1 MKTKFKLANRILSL
15 VLALVMVVG
24 LVPMTAFAATTEA
37 VDLGKELKYITYSSG
52 ATQYF
57 SYENY
62 LYKATYENIKVSQ
75 IGISTKDN
83 NLILCS
89 PEYEEIGAKLRNE
102 YQGLLAWGALPKN
115 QSDSLACYSNS
126 INFTTATSYEN
137 YVKAVTITCS
147 AVNEPTWSWNGTSSA
162 TATFTA
168 KNADV
173 FTKAN
178 ATISSETI
186 SEATN
191 CQTKDQVKYTA
202 TVTFNGQ
209 TYTDTKTEDGDFG
222 PHNINYLAASP
233 TVTANCQTPGCSYSS
248 GNSVS
253 LNLQDK
259 YYYTGS
265 PIPDPVTGGFL
276 HGLATYK
283 VTYNGSEDRP
293 SAVGSYNAALNVYDK
308 NGTEKAGIGSSFKID
323 YLPSPGFNGIA
334 GSSYQNEGVYWFT
347 DGAKA
352 EVLSPEGYGISTT
365 LNSGYLSSVSF
376 SQGDNKTVYLKRAS
390 DGAMTDAID
399 LSGKLKW
406 DTSAP
411 TGQVRLSTGNFWTN
425 LVKKMGFGI
434 FLKNDTTVTITAQDT
449 DSGVKSIQYHYYY
462 EDLINDSSL
471 SSAEAAARLEA
482 AIGDDWEDYSSPIK
496 LWQDGK
502 YIVYAKIT
510 DNVGNVSYLSSNGFV
525 LYSDATSATTS
536 LTTTYKSGE
545 DRDISVALNRNTVKE
560 VKCGDTA
567 LAGADYTVSGDK
579 ITLKS
584 AYLDTLA
591 AGDYTITIS
600 LNPLGETYVEA
611 LTNEKPAELTVSL
624 TVNPRQVT
632 VPEEDT
638 TSFVYD
644 GSEQTY
650 SIASSDLYTVTGNQ
664 QTNAGTYT
672 VTVSLKDKNNTVWDD
687 GTTGD
692 KTYTF
697 YIDKKTV
704 DLSGV
709 KWDYTGPFKY
719 DGLTHGVAI
728 DESTMPYGA
737 YISNYT
743 GHCSID
749 TGNRQAAASVIY
761 DDNYKGEA
769 TLLLDW
775 EIVNNW
781 TPTEYTV
788 NGEGWMNQDF
798 VITPA
803 DGYLISLTNA
813 ASGDWNESLTY
824 SAETADGS
832 VTVYLKRESDGTIS
846 LAKTVN
852 YKIDKT
858 APTGKVEFVERT
870 GWETFV
876 NSITFGLFYKD
887 EVTVKVTDI
896 DHLSGVG
903 KIEYA
908 SADKAMTL
916 DEVKEIADWTEY
928 NGSFGVS
935 LEDAKKFVYF
945 IRITDNAGNETYLS
959 TDGVEYD
966 TKTPVISG
974 IENGKTYYT
983 TQKVT
988 VDDKNVGAI
997 MLNGTPA
1004 TENITLEGNK
1014 DAAYTVVV
1022 TDLAGNKTTV
1032 TVIMKPISALA
1043 APIDDLT
1050 KDNVNSGHE
1059 QAVDGVI
1066 AAVLAVDTTDASEE
1080 EKTALKEIAQEAA
1093 LLEKIID
1100 DTKAEVARINGE
1112 LNKHDGSTVNS
1123 DDVAALEQLSKDM
1136 KKLTDAGNLTQAE
1149 RAALTEG
1156 AADIAEMQKTI
1167 AGTTAE
1173 NDRISGAVEDYNLA
1187 AVTSDDKNDL
1197 EQLLAEINK
1206 HLASTNLTEKE
1217 KEDLEDAAEKTEG
1230 LLGAIEN
1237 AADATDTENIEKV
1250 ENVTA
1255 ENITPEDK
1263 TNLEKAKAD
1272 LEKALEENGGNYT
1285 ENEKKAIGDKIK
1297 RIDDALEVIGNVE
1310 VVEKIIDMLPAV
1322 DTVEPDDEKAIE
1334 AITNALTAYNAL
1346 SAYEKSLVD
1355 EDTKASLNE
1364 LAAACV
1370 AYDIVEGDG
1379 SSWTEDSD
1387 NSITFVVNG
1396 LFSKFVGIKVDGK
1409 DVDKADYE
1417 AKAGSTIVTLK
1428 GSYLETLKSGEHTI
1442 TVVYADGSTD
1452 GTFKITEKTNVPA
1465 TGDNSNIWL
1474 WFALAFISGGAVIAL
1489 TVVDRKRK
1497 TVNY

>member
-15 VLALVMVVG
+15 VMALMMVVG
-24 LVPMTAFAATTEA
+24 LMPTALTAYAATE
-37 VDLGKELKYITYSSG
+37 VPELSSLPRIEYEDGAEQYCTYD
-52 ATQYF
+52 
-57 SYENY
+57 NY
-62 LYKATYENIKVSQ
+62 LYRVIYTNLQNVITTSLY
-75 IGISTKDN
+75 ISNSGKLFYQTGKTGYRD
-83 NLILCS
+83 LINTEKYAIRTS
-89 PEYEEIGAKLRNE
+89 D
-102 YQGLLAWGALPKN
+102 LPKSADESLSCYGSP
-115 QSDSLACYSNS
+115 SDPN
-126 INFTTATSYEN
+126 
-137 YVKAVTITCS
+137 VKYDGYPIVVIFFVAVGEPSWDWTDPS
-147 AVNEPTWSWNGTSSA
+147 AP
-162 TATFTA
+162 TATFTSTND
-168 KNADV
+168 KV
-173 FTKAN
+173 CVTVKASN
-178 ATISSETI
+178 VSSNTI
-186 SEATN
+186 EAAN
-191 CQTKDQVKYTA
+191 CQQKDKTTYTA
-202 TVTFNGQ
+202 SVTFNGQ
-209 TYTDTKTEDGDFG
+209 TYTTTKTADGDDG
-222 PHNINYLAASP
+222 PHDIKYEFMGNTI
-233 TVTANCQTPGCSYSS
+233 TANCKNDGCPSGT
-248 GNSVS
+248 GNSVT
-253 LNLQDK
+253 LNLQDV
-259 YYYTGS
+259 YYYTGN
-265 PIPDPVTGGFL
+265 PIPDPVTGGFN
-276 HGLATYK
+276 HNMATYK
-283 VTYNGSEDRP
+283 VTYNSSEDRP
-293 SAVGSYNAALNVYDK
+293 SAVGSYYAALNVYDE
-308 NGTEKAGIGSSFKID
+308 NGEEQKGFGRSFKIA
-323 YLPSPGFNGIA
+323 YLPSPGFHEGKIS
-334 GSSYQNEGVYWFT
+334 GSSYNSGGVYWFKN
-347 DGAKA
+347 GAEA
-352 EVLSPEGYGISTT
+352 QVMTPDEFGISKT
-365 LNSGYLSSVSF
+365 LGSGYTNSVSF
-376 SQGDNKTVYLKRAS
+376 SAGDNKTVYLKRYS
-390 DGAMTDAID
+390 DDAMTDAID
-399 LSGKLKW
+399 LSARLKW
-406 DTSAP
+406 DTTAP
-411 TGQVRLSTGNFWTN
+411 TGVVRLSTGNFWTN

-449 DSGVKSIQYHYYY
+449 DSGVKSIQYYYYY
-462 EDLINDSSL
+462 EDLINDDTL
-471 SSAEAAARLEA
+471 ENAAAIAKLEDA
-482 AIGDDWEDYSSPIK
+482 VGDDWKDYSSPIK

-545 DRDISVALNRNTVKE
+545 DRDISVALNRNTVKA

-579 ITLKS
+579 ITLES

-591 AGDYTITIS
+591 AGEYTITIS

-624 TVNPRQVT
+624 TVKPRQVT
-632 VPEEDT
+632 VPSADT
-638 TSFVYD
+638 ASFVYD

-672 VTVSLKDKNNTVWDD
+672 VTVSLMDMNNTVWAD

-988 VDDKNVGAI
+988 VDDKNVGTI

-1066 AAVLAVDTTDASEE
+1066 AAALAVDTTDASEE

-1136 KKLTDAGNLTQAE
+1136 KELTDAGNLTQAE

-1230 LLGAIEN
+1230 LLDAIEN

-1465 TGDNSNIWL
+1465 TGDNSNIWW

-1497 TVNY
+1497 Q